1 MNTSMDNIY
10 SILAKVCSFF
20 RSDGIIFMPNFGDG
34 KYLAVPTFGKYALM
48 VEDKANLNYSYISI
62 DISKIF
68 IRDFPKFYNK
78 EKFLKAT
85 QWTNTNQL
93 FEDTCKLIDKV
104 LRDRNV
110 KILARDMTSAI
121 KLDVEIWREA
131 SSIDEL
137 LVQIDLGLTFKRSRK
152 KM

>member
-1 MNTSMDNIY
+1 MDNIY

-20 RSDGIIFMPNFGDG
+20 RSDGIIFMPNFGDS
-34 KYLAVPTFGKYALM
+34 KHLAVPTFDKYALM
-48 VEDKANLNYSYISI
+48 VDDKVNFKYSYVSI
-62 DISKIF
+62 DISKINQLS
-68 IRDFPKFYNK
+68 IGDFPRFYNK
-78 EKFLKAT
+78 ENFLKAT

-93 FEDTCKLIDKV
+93 LEDTCRLIDKV

-121 KLDVEIWREA
+121 KLDIEIWREA

-137 LVQIDLGLTFKRSRK
+137 VVQIDLGLKFKRSRK